1 MRNKVSQ
8 KVSKHPARDWYKHP
22 DVNRI
27 KLKGKIKTDRSNNV
41 KRECIAVMKANG
53 GAPHYM

>member
-1 MRNKVSQ
+1 MSQ
-8 KVSKHPARDWYKHP
+8 KVSRQPARDWYKHP
-22 DVNRI
+22 EVNRI